1 MYDSGSED
9 STNARKVPE
18 NEPNYTTLVS
28 LGMLCFA
35 KLVSAEGERTVSGLK
50 TAYLFLHTT

>member
-1 MYDSGSED
+1 MYDSVSED

-18 NEPNYTTLVS
+18 NVPNYTMLVS
-28 LGMLCFA
+28 LGMLSFA
-35 KLVSAEGERTVSGLK
+35 KLVSPEGKRAVHGLK